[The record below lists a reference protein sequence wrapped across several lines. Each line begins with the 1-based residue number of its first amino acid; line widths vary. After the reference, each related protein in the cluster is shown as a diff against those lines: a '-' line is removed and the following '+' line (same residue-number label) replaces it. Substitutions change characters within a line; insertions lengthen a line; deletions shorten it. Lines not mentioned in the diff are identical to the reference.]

1 MRKAFID
8 NLILLAEKDKR
19 IFLLAGDLGYGVLEE
34 FRDKFPDRFFN
45 AGVAEQNM
53 IGMAAGLALSGK
65 IVFAYSIVPFIVM
78 RCLEQIRNDL
88 CFHNLSVR
96 LIGVGGGLSYGYA
109 GMTHNTLADIAVMRS
124 LVNMTVVCPG
134 DRWEAKETAKL
145 SANHLGP
152 LYIRLGRSKEE
163 KLYSGANFRIGKGFL
178 IKQGKDLTIIA
189 TGSILS
195 LGKQVSEQLEKQDF
209 SVRLISMPTI
219 KPLDDKIVLESIRK
233 TKAIFTLE
241 EHSVVGGLG
250 SAVSEILAEQDKK
263 ILFKRIGLPDNY
275 IKEIGYSDYLLEKKG
290 LSVGRIV
297 KNISASFQKRR
308 KNENAGRI

>member
-1 MRKAFID
+1 MRYRQSIFRKCNMFVTA
-8 NLILLAEKDKR
+8 LL
-19 IFLLAGDLGYGVLEE
+19 LLSCATH
-34 FRDKFPDRFFN
+34 P
-45 AGVAEQNM
+45 
-53 IGMAAGLALSGK
+53 LAL
-65 IVFAYSIVPFIVM
+65 
-78 RCLEQIRNDL
+78 
-88 CFHNLSVR
+88 
-96 LIGVGGGLSYGYA
+96 YA
-109 GMTHNTLADIAVMRS
+109 AES
-124 LVNMTVVCPG
+124 P
-134 DRWEAKETAKL
+134 
-145 SANHLGP
+145 
-152 LYIRLGRSKEE
+152 
-163 KLYSGANFRIGKGFL
+163 
-178 IKQGKDLTIIA
+178 
-189 TGSILS
+189 
-195 LGKQVSEQLEKQDF
+195 EKQDF